1 MSSALS
7 PHATNL
13 NPFASLWR
21 HRRLIAR
28 LARRDLAARWRGSL
42 LGPIWAIA
50 TPIATL
56 AIYGFAFGTV
66 LRARI
71 PTGSDGATS
80 AASHAPY
87 VILLFSG
94 LIFVHLFTEVV
105 QAAPSLVRNN
115 LVYVRQIVFPIEVL
129 SAVSVVCA
137 LFGTAMSMAVL
148 FLAHFAL
155 AGIPPLTALW
165 LPFLAIP
172 VALFALG
179 ASWALS
185 ALGLH
190 VRDLAQIVGL
200 GCTAVLFT
208 STVFYALDAVPPA
221 FQWIVRLNPAST
233 IVDASRTAL
242 FGGSDPDALALAIVT
257 GFGLSVCLL
266 GYAAFMR
273 ARSGFADVA

>member
-1 MSSALS
+1 MASELS
-7 PHATNL
+7 QRAMNL

-28 LARRDLAARWRGSL
+28 LARRDLAARWRGSM
-42 LGPIWAIA
+42 LGPIWALA

-71 PTGSDGATS
+71 PAGGDGSPS
-80 AASHAPY
+80 AAAHAPY
-87 VILLFSG
+87 VVLLFSG

-105 QAAPSLVRNN
+105 QAAPALVRNN
-115 LVYVRQIVFPIEVL
+115 LVYVRQIVFPVEVL

-148 FLAHFAL
+148 FLAHLVL
-155 AGIPPLTALW
+155 AGTPPLTALW

-190 VRDLAQIVGL
+190 IRDLAQVVGL

-221 FQWIVRLNPAST
+221 FQWVVRLNPAST
-233 IVDASRTAL
+233 IVDASRTVL
-242 FGGSDPDALALAIVT
+242 FAGEAPAAASLTVVT
-257 GFGLSVCLL
+257 GVGFFVCVL
-266 GYAAFMR
+266 GYLAFMR